1 MTSRVVGQ
9 ERRAFSVSEAA
20 AMLGLHRQTL
30 AAAIRRGELPAVRL
44 GRKVLV
50 PRTALDRLLAI
61 EESAERV
68 EALP

>member
-1 MTSRVVGQ
+1 MTSRVAGH

-44 GRKVLV
+44 GRKVLI
-50 PRTALDRLLAI
+50 PSAAI
-61 EESAERV
+61 ERFLDEGSFECSETAR
-68 EALP
+68 

>member
-1 MTSRVVGQ
+1 
-9 ERRAFSVSEAA
+9 
-20 AMLGLHRQTL
+20 MLGLHRHTL

-50 PRTALDRLLAI
+50 PTAALDHLLALG
-61 EESAERV
+61 ENAERE

>member
-1 MTSRVVGQ
+1 
-9 ERRAFSVSEAA
+9 
-20 AMLGLHRQTL
+20 MLGLHRQTL